1 MSRDPDLSRRALLL
15 GAAVTGAGCN
25 VGPYSPGFTIWS
37 QAEPLDERLAAL
49 LGTPRA
55 KEYDPSA
62 ISPEFPVRSLTLPPG
77 YAESLAGWTLTVDG
91 LVDRPRTF
99 TMAELQ
105 AALPKVTG
113 VTRHD
118 CVEGWSAI
126 AAWAGARLVDLV
138 DLVGPRPEVGFVVFR
153 SADFDPPGNTPYY
166 GSLRLRDARHPQAL
180 LAWEMNGQ
188 PLPVDHG
195 APLRLKVPTQL
206 GYKSTKFIHRIE
218 FVASL
223 QGIGAGRGG
232 YWEDWGYEHW
242 AGI

>member
-1 MSRDPDLSRRALLL
+1 MSLRTSDFEFELPGDLIA
-15 GAAVTGAGCN
+15 
-25 VGPYSPGFTIWS
+25 
-37 QAEPLDERLAAL
+37 QE
-49 LGTPRA
+49 
-55 KEYDPSA
+55 PSA
-62 ISPEFPVRSLTLPPG
+62 TRGHSRLLVV
-77 YAESLAGWTLTVDG
+77 AEALRDA
-91 LVDRPRTF
+91 TF
-99 TMAELQ
+99 
-105 AALPKVTG
+105 
-113 VTRHD
+113 
-118 CVEGWSAI
+118 
-126 AAWAGARLVDLV
+126 VDLV